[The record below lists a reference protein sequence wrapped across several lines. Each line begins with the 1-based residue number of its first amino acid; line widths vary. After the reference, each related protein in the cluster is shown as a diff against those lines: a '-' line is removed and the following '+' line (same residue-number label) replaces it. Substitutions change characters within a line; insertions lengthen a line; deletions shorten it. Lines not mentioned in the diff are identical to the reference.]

1 MTESI
6 VELRHL
12 SKRFGEVA
20 AVRDVSMQVAKGE
33 ILTVLGPSGC
43 GKTTLLRLIAGFE
56 QPEEGQVIISG
67 QVVTDSNRFIPPEQR
82 RIGMVFQSHALF
94 PHLTVGEN
102 IGFGLSDLPKDEQ
115 RTRVQHLLNLI
126 RLPGASTRYP
136 HELSGGQR
144 QRVALARALA
154 PEPFIVLMDEPF
166 SNLDADQRSKIRDEV
181 RFILKQT
188 ETTVLFVT
196 HDQEEALFMGD
207 SLAVMRA
214 GRLEQLGPPELVF
227 KAPAS
232 TFIAEFLGSAEFL
245 PAKVAEAQLETEIGA
260 LPQQVEQASGV
271 EITIGFRPDDVNFTP
286 DPKGKSMVLAR
297 FFQGAQCLYRLRLP
311 SGRIIHALKPHYS
324 EHKPGTPVK
333 VWLDP
338 NHSLPA
344 FMDGR
349 AISSRWLG

>member
-1 MTESI
+1 MTETI
-6 VELRHL
+6 VELKHI

-20 AVRDVSMQVAKGE
+20 AVRDVSLQVAKGE
-33 ILTVLGPSGC
+33 ILAVLGPSGC

-67 QVVTDSNRFIPPEQR
+67 QPVADPGLFIPPER
-82 RIGMVFQSHALF
+82 RHIGMVFQSHALF

-102 IGFGLSDLPKDEQ
+102 IAFGLTDLPKEEQ
-115 RTRVQHLLNLI
+115 RARVQHLLNLI
-126 RLPGASTRYP
+126 RLPKANDRYP

-181 RFILKQT
+181 RFILKQI

-207 SLAVMRA
+207 SLGVMRA

-232 TFIAEFLGSAEFL
+232 TFIAQFLG
-245 PAKVAEAQLETEIGA
+245 
-260 LPQQVEQASGV
+260 
-271 EITIGFRPDDVNFTP
+271 
-286 DPKGKSMVLAR
+286 
-297 FFQGAQCLYRLRLP
+297 
-311 SGRIIHALKPHYS
+311 
-324 EHKPGTPVK
+324 
-333 VWLDP
+333 
-338 NHSLPA
+338 
-344 FMDGR
+344 
-349 AISSRWLG
+349 